1 MHHDHADEFHHCPQ
15 CQRRTRHRVS
25 RGERK
30 LADALWCQS
39 CYHVHMRSPAEA
51 VTCRPVNRVTE
62 RAA

>member
-1 MHHDHADEFHHCPQ
+1 MYDHDDEFHHCPQ

-30 LADALWCQS
+30 LADALWCQT
-39 CYHVHMRSPAEA
+39 CYHVHMRAQTEA
-51 VTCRPVNRVTE
+51 ARPRPPHRQAE